1 MNNLEIETKRE
12 SVITGNEGKNI
23 LEIENPRESVI
34 TGEQTNLTIQK
45 KIKGLIPMV
54 LNVNPETD
62 EVLGFKKLYCIR
74 YED

>member
-1 MNNLEIETKRE
+1 MNKLEIETKRE

-45 KIKGLIPMV
+45 KDDSKITLYLTEPQSIIITRR
-54 LNVNPETD
+54 NDTTET
-62 EVLGFKKLYCIR
+62 VYV
-74 YED
+74 

>member
-1 MNNLEIETKRE
+1 MNKLEIETKRE

-45 KIKGLIPMV
+45 KDDSKITLYLTEPQSIIITQQKDTT
-54 LNVNPETD
+54 ETFY
-62 EVLGFKKLYCIR
+62 V
-74 YED
+74 